1 MKDVLVFV
9 PGLLGTEL
17 HDAEG
22 KVWPGSLF
30 NGLLGFD
37 DAHFAR
43 LMKPNLT
50 VGPIIEWAAGVVNIY
65 GKWMTAF
72 RSLRRNG
79 VPLFSDAANPAT
91 LYTVPYD
98 WRLSLESSAA
108 ERLAPVIKTISTKF
122 GPDVGIHIVAH
133 SLGGL
138 LTRYYLQSG
147 QFDNDPGFSSI
158 KSFFTFGTPHNG
170 APVALAAALGIHK
183 TNFMSLEQSRT
194 LANDLRY
201 PALYQTFPLFDA
213 PVIWKRI
220 AQGRLDPITLGDR
233 AFATQ
238 KLKLNPANLDRAMAL
253 RKVLDGRPIP
263 PSIRCFLMVGTRFQ
277 TITHFIWDGSS
288 AAKIETPDAGDGTVS
303 IPGAYLP
310 TQQVQFTGE
319 LHVDLIKSDLA
330 RVTFQQLLGADGLAA
345 LVAGEVAL
353 TVRDLEV
360 ATERDVHLRIY
371 SSASG
376 LPDFDARLVWQR
388 GTLPAG
394 QAAIADKDFK
404 PVGSPAPVP
413 IKFSGPRA
421 DAIAVKLTAPALT
434 GIYRIALEEAGKTF
448 AVSELFVVSPP

>member
-17 HDAEG
+17 HDDEG

-37 DAHFAR
+37 DAHFTR
-43 LMKPNLT
+43 LMKPKLT

-65 GKWMTAF
+65 GKWVTAF
-72 RSLRRNG
+72 RSLRRKG

-91 LYTVPYD
+91 LYMVPYD
-98 WRLSLESSAA
+98 WRLSLETSAA
-108 ERLAPVIKTISTKF
+108 ERLAPVIKAIGTKF
-122 GPDVGIHIVAH
+122 GPNVNIHIVAH

-147 QFDNDPGFSSI
+147 QFDKEPGFSSI

-170 APVALAAALGIHK
+170 APVALAGALGIHK
-183 TNFMSLEQSRT
+183 TNFMSLEQSKT
-194 LANDLRY
+194 LANDSRY

-213 PVIWKRI
+213 PVIWKRMG
-220 AQGRLDPITLGDR
+220 QGRLDPATLGDR

-238 KLKLNPANLDRAMAL
+238 KLKLNPANLDRAIAFRKAL
-253 RKVLDGRPIP
+253 DARSIP
-263 PSIRCFLMVGTRFQ
+263 PSVRSFLMIGTRFE

-288 AAKIETPDAGDGTVS
+288 AAKVETPDAGDGTVS
-303 IPGAYLP
+303 IPGAFVP
-310 TQQVQFTGE
+310 AQQVQFTGE
-319 LHVDLIKSDLA
+319 AHVDLIKSDLA
-330 RVTFQQLLGADGLAA
+330 RVTFQQLFGADGLAA
-345 LVAGEVAL
+345 LVPDEVAL
-353 TVRDLEV
+353 TIRDLEV

-388 GTLPAG
+388 GALPAG
-394 QAAIADKDFK
+394 QAVITDRDFK
-404 PVGSPAPVP
+404 VVGSPPPVP

-421 DAIAVKLTAPALT
+421 EAIAVKLKAPALT
-434 GIYRIALEEAGKTF
+434 GVYRIALEEAGKIF
-448 AVSELFVVSPP
+448 AVGESFVVSPP